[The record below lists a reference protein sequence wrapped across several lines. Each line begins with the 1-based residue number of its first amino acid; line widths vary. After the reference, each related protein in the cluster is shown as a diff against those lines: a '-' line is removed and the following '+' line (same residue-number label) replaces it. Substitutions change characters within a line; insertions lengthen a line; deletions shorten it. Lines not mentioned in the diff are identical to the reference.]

1 MSFTIRFRNYFSSNY
16 KKICYFFFQYWYTV
30 EKRGVELDDLHVCTN
45 FIFDYMRLE
54 WLDNDWD
61 VEELEFWCL
70 AMDQMPDELDPN
82 NFVISQYSYLITLK
96 NYYLNNG

>member
-1 MSFTIRFRNYFSSNY
+1 
-16 KKICYFFFQYWYTV
+16 
-30 EKRGVELDDLHVCTN
+30 
-45 FIFDYMRLE
+45 MRLE

-82 NFVISQYSYLITLK
+82 NFVNSQYSYLITLK